1 MYHYLSHDHRLL
13 QIFGGKFLDFV
24 INIFVL
30 KNSFLLSIP
39 FYSVCLHLCQSILIC
54 ILNQPTDTGHD
65 GSEKEAA

>member
-30 KNSFLLSIP
+30 KNSLLPSEP
-39 FYSVCLHLCQSILIC
+39 FYSVCLPINVD